1 MQAATGMGYKQC
13 RLVELDKRSWWRLP
27 VPDPVSPEQARFEA
41 IAVKALAVELG
52 DRQVGGAVLGVEG
65 VDLQSDRLIC
75 WLHPVMARRVVST
88 LLPRFDH
95 EHGGIEGIPGAR
107 PKIVDG
113 NLRLADLFSD
123 ASLELRVRRSRQPL
137 VPLTDPGSGVRPLWR
152 LPGPTVEEVEER
164 AWWGS
169 DRNLGLGNPA
179 EPGVFETR
187 DLLFSRLLR
196 RPGIT
201 NRVAHTHGLVN
212 SFTHGENVILEW
224 CCGASAEQISK
235 LLDESGLSF
244 RLSHVA
250 PWAGLGLEFEYGD
263 ISIDRLHA
271 SGRRGLALLTLRSGQ
286 PCPDPRF
293 LAPLWRVLGA
303 WYECA
308 HSR

>member
-1 MQAATGMGYKQC
+1 MAYQDC
-13 RLVELDKRSWWRLP
+13 RLVELDERSWWRLP
-27 VPDPVSPEQARFEA
+27 VPDPVSPAQARFEA
-41 IAVKALAVELG
+41 IAVKVLAVELG

-65 VDLQSDRLIC
+65 VDLQSERLIC
-75 WLHPVMARRVVST
+75 WLHPVMARRVVSI

-95 EHGGIEGIPGAR
+95 EIGGIEGIPGAR
-107 PKIVDG
+107 PRIVDG
-113 NLRLADLFSD
+113 NLVLIDLFSD
-123 ASLELRVRRSRQPL
+123 ALLELRVKRAKQPL
-137 VPLTDPGSGVRPLWR
+137 APVVDRRCGVWPLWR
-152 LPGPTVEEVEER
+152 LADPTVEEVEER
-164 AWWGS
+164 SLWGS
-169 DRNLGLGNPA
+169 DRNLGLGDPA
-179 EPGVFETR
+179 EPDVFGTR

-201 NRVAHTHGLVN
+201 NRVAHAHGLVN
-212 SFTHGENVILEW
+212 SYTHGENVILEW
-224 CCGASAEQISK
+224 CCGATAEQISK
-235 LLDESGLSF
+235 QLDESGLSF

-303 WYECA
+303 WYESVLA
-308 HSR
+308 R